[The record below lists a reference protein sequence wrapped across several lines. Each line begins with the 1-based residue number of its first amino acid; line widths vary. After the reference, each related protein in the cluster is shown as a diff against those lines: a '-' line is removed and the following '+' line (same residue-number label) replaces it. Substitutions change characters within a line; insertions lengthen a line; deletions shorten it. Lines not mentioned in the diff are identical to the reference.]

1 MPQASPAPPRFQHR
15 SIAEYVAIIVV
26 LALVLTSVMNT
37 APSLDK
43 LQRGTARLFAPSGFL
58 MQMFPP
64 DFSRV
69 EHITWKLVETLQM
82 AVAGAALGLVFAVPF
97 AILAT
102 DRLSPHP
109 VIKIAARGMIAFFR
123 TVPDLVWAIFFIIV
137 VGLGPAAGVLALM
150 IDKIGFAGRF
160 FAEAM
165 EEADTGPQDALR
177 AIGASRMGIIFSAV
191 FPACLPSFTATSLF
205 ALEKS
210 VRGSAALGL
219 VGAGGIGV
227 DLKVAFDLFNYDE
240 ALTIILMMLVLVVA
254 VDRPVV
260 SETTALGAAYLA
272 GLQSGL
278 CPEPARFA
286 ETWVLE
292 RRFTPTMATDV
303 RAAKYARWGR
313 AVAATL
319 MV

>member
-1 MPQASPAPPRFQHR
+1 MTRILTAPPRFQHR
-15 SIAEYVAIIVV
+15 SLAEYAGILMVI
-26 LALVLTSVMNT
+26 ALVATSVVTT
-37 APSLDK
+37 APSFDK
-43 LQRGTARLFAPSGFL
+43 LARGTSRLFAPSGFL

-64 DFSRV
+64 DVSRV

-109 VIKIAARGMIAFFR
+109 LVKIAARSLIALFR

-150 IDKIGFAGRF
+150 IDKIGFAGRY

-177 AIGASRMGIIFSAV
+177 AIGASRMGVIFSAV

-240 ALTIILMMLVLVVA
+240 AFTIILMMLILVVA
-254 VDRPVV
+254 VEQG
-260 SETTALGAAYLA
+260 S
-272 GLQSGL
+272 S
-278 CPEPARFA
+278 
-286 ETWVLE
+286 WI
-292 RRFTPTMATDV
+292 RR
-303 RAAKYARWGR
+303 K
-313 AVAATL
+313 L
-319 MV
+319 I

>member
-1 MPQASPAPPRFQHR
+1 MPKVIPAPPRFQHR
-15 SIAEYVAIIVV
+15 SLAEYVGIVVV
-26 LALVLTSVMNT
+26 LAMVLTSVANT
-37 APSLDK
+37 APALDK

-69 EHITWKLVETLQM
+69 EHIAWKLVETLQM
-82 AVAGAALGLVFAVPF
+82 AVAGAAVGLIFALPF

-109 VIKIAARGMIAFFR
+109 VIKVAARGMIAFFR

-191 FPACLPSFTATSLF
+191 LPACLPSFTATSLF

-240 ALTIILMMLVLVVA
+240 ALTIILMMLFLVVA
-254 VDRPVV
+254 VEQG
-260 SETTALGAAYLA
+260 S
-272 GLQSGL
+272 S
-278 CPEPARFA
+278 
-286 ETWVLE
+286 WI
-292 RRFTPTMATDV
+292 
-303 RAAKYARWGR
+303 RAK
-313 AVAATL
+313 L
-319 MV
+319 I

>member
-1 MPQASPAPPRFQHR
+1 MAQVIPAPPRFQHR
-15 SIAEYVAIIVV
+15 SLAEYVGIIVV
-26 LALVLTSVMNT
+26 LALVVTSVVNT

-109 VIKIAARGMIAFFR
+109 VIKIAARGIIAFFR

-254 VDRPVV
+254 VEQGSSWIR
-260 SETTALGAAYLA
+260 SKLI
-272 GLQSGL
+272 
-278 CPEPARFA
+278 
-286 ETWVLE
+286 
-292 RRFTPTMATDV
+292 
-303 RAAKYARWGR
+303 
-313 AVAATL
+313 
-319 MV
+319 

>member
-1 MPQASPAPPRFQHR
+1 MAQVFPAPPRFQHR
-15 SIAEYVAIIVV
+15 SLAEYMGILVV
-26 LALVLTSVMNT
+26 LALVLTSVANT

-69 EHITWKLVETLQM
+69 EHIAWKLVETLQM
-82 AVAGAALGLVFAVPF
+82 AVAGAALGLIFAIPF

-109 VIKIAARGMIAFFR
+109 VIKIIARGMIAFFR

-254 VDRPVV
+254 VEQGSSWIR
-260 SETTALGAAYLA
+260 SKLI
-272 GLQSGL
+272 
-278 CPEPARFA
+278 
-286 ETWVLE
+286 
-292 RRFTPTMATDV
+292 
-303 RAAKYARWGR
+303 
-313 AVAATL
+313 
-319 MV
+319 

>member
-1 MPQASPAPPRFQHR
+1 MTAIPAPPRFQHR
-15 SIAEYVAIIVV
+15 TRAEYIGILVV
-26 LALVLTSVMNT
+26 LALIITSIANT
-37 APSLDK
+37 APSWES
-43 LQRGTARLFAPSGFL
+43 LQRGAGRLFAPSGFL

-64 DFSRV
+64 DLSRV
-69 EHITWKLVETLQM
+69 DHIAWKLLETLQM
-82 AVAGAALGLVFAVPF
+82 AVAGAALGLIFAVPF

-102 DRLSPHP
+102 NRLSPHP
-109 VIKIAARGMIAFFR
+109 LIKIAARGLIAFFR

-150 IDKIGFAGRF
+150 VDKIGFAGRF

-177 AIGASRMGIIFSAV
+177 AIGASKMGIIFSAV

-240 ALTIILMMLVLVVA
+240 ALTIILMMLILVVA
-254 VDRPVV
+254 VEQGSSWIR
-260 SETTALGAAYLA
+260 SKLI
-272 GLQSGL
+272 
-278 CPEPARFA
+278 
-286 ETWVLE
+286 
-292 RRFTPTMATDV
+292 
-303 RAAKYARWGR
+303 
-313 AVAATL
+313 
-319 MV
+319 

>member
-1 MPQASPAPPRFQHR
+1 MPQAIPAPPRFQHR

-177 AIGASRMGIIFSAV
+177 AIGASRMGVIFSAV

-254 VDRPVV
+254 VEQGSSWIR
-260 SETTALGAAYLA
+260 SKLI
-272 GLQSGL
+272 
-278 CPEPARFA
+278 
-286 ETWVLE
+286 
-292 RRFTPTMATDV
+292 
-303 RAAKYARWGR
+303 
-313 AVAATL
+313 
-319 MV
+319 

>member
-1 MPQASPAPPRFQHR
+1 MPQVTPAPPRFQHR

-26 LALVLTSVMNT
+26 IALVLTSVMNT

-109 VIKIAARGMIAFFR
+109 VIKIAARGIIAFFR

-254 VDRPVV
+254 VEQGSSWIR
-260 SETTALGAAYLA
+260 SKLI
-272 GLQSGL
+272 
-278 CPEPARFA
+278 
-286 ETWVLE
+286 
-292 RRFTPTMATDV
+292 
-303 RAAKYARWGR
+303 
-313 AVAATL
+313 
-319 MV
+319 

>member
-1 MPQASPAPPRFQHR
+1 MTCLAAPPPPRFRHR
-15 SIAEYVAIIVV
+15 SLAEYAALLAV
-26 LALVLTSVMNT
+26 LALVLSSLVAT
-37 APSLDK
+37 APRLDA
-43 LQRGTARLFAPSGFL
+43 LGRGVARLFAPSGLL

-64 DFSRV
+64 DFSRAG
-69 EHITWKLVETLQM
+69 HIALKLLETLQM
-82 AVAGAALGLVFAVPF
+82 AVAGSALGLIFAVPF

-109 VIKIAARGMIAFFR
+109 LVRHAARALIALFR

-137 VGLGPAAGVLALM
+137 VGLGPAAGVLAIM
-150 IDKIGFAGRF
+150 VDKIGFAGRF

-165 EEADTGPQDALR
+165 EETDPGPQDALR
-177 AIGASRMGIIFSAV
+177 AIGAGRLGLIVASV

-240 ALTIILMMLVLVVA
+240 ALAIILMMLALVIA
-254 VDRPVV
+254 V
-260 SETTALGAAYLA
+260 EQG
-272 GLQSGL
+272 SG
-278 CPEPARFA
+278 
-286 ETWVLE
+286 WI
-292 RRFTPTMATDV
+292 RR
-303 RAAKYARWGR
+303 K
-313 AVAATL
+313 L
-319 MV
+319 I